1 MDLWSQDQENIL
13 ETIRQDCKKLHT
25 YHRSQYLINELDLR
39 KYKIPIII
47 ISTINSV
54 ASVGLDRY
62 MDQHYI
68 SALTCVLSL
77 LVVIIGSIESF
88 LGIQKQMENNL
99 ITSKD
104 AYFLAISI
112 YKVLSLDKHHR
123 TQTGA
128 ECLTE
133 IYDKFIKIN
142 ECSLVIKKKSIK
154 YPLLDSPISSIKQT
168 LSLSTSTSLDSESDL
183 YSDASSNSI

>member
-1 MDLWSQDQENIL
+1 
-13 ETIRQDCKKLHT
+13 
-25 YHRSQYLINELDLR
+25 
-39 KYKIPIII
+39 
-47 ISTINSV
+47 
-54 ASVGLDRY
+54 